1 MLKTSKICD
10 IELKI
15 MEILLK
21 QDNIVI
27 AIDGMCGSGKTT
39 LAKKLKSKYSANLIR
54 SDDFYLP
61 KQLRSEERLEE
72 EGGNIDYERLRV
84 EIIDHLKEAH
94 FQYRKYNCQTDEFS
108 SFIEIEEKR
117 IIITE
122 GSYSLNPHIGKY
134 YDLAIFVE
142 TSDDEQYDRILK
154 REGNVRFKNF
164 VNKWISLENKY
175 FKELDIENKA
185 DIVYSTSSLH

>member
-39 LAKKLKSKYSANLIR
+39 LANKLKSKYSANLIHA
-54 SDDFYLP
+54 DDFYLP

-94 FQYRKYNCQTDEFS
+94 FQYRKYNCQTEEFS
-108 SFIEIEEKR
+108 SFVEIEKKG
-117 IIITE
+117 IIIIE
-122 GSYSLNPHIGKY
+122 GSYSLNPHFGKY

-142 TSDDEQYDRILK
+142 TSEDEQYDRILK
-154 REGNVRFKNF
+154 REGNVRIKNF
-164 VNKWISLENKY
+164 ISKWIPLENKY
-175 FKELDIENKA
+175 FEDLDIKNKV
-185 DIVYSTSSLH
+185 DIIYSTSSLH